1 MGIREGCHERHW
13 RFGHSSL
20 LRVIVLDGARGTSGS
35 DEFADDNWIND
46 FDNNDNDGASGWR
59 RRRSVVWW
67 RSQNYSGLLKISV
80 LMCVSQPWDSR
91 EYLQVKLTKSSLI
104 FQEKTLSTS
113 NRIFPYYQGE
123 STIFDKGNFLY
134 HIPDSN
140 NLLNLRE
147 LLYILTSVWVLRTPN
162 VT

>member
-1 MGIREGCHERHW
+1 MVLTAGRPLAAGLHQ
-13 RFGHSSL
+13 
-20 LRVIVLDGARGTSGS
+20 LRCV
-35 DEFADDNWIND
+35 
-46 FDNNDNDGASGWR
+46 NNIW
-59 RRRSVVWW
+59 
-67 RSQNYSGLLKISV
+67 LEKIIKK
-80 LMCVSQPWDSR
+80 
-91 EYLQVKLTKSSLI
+91 EYD
-104 FQEKTLSTS
+104 LSTS